1 MHRHNFELQSRLYN
15 QQQRTPIQTS
25 GVTRDRRVVAN
36 SHSLRT
42 GHRVMIGHGIWN
54 GNSNCR
60 TGVIQEVHRDQYK
73 VELDNGAITF
83 APLGEVMQI
92 SGGAVTMR

>member
-1 MHRHNFELQSRLYN
+1 
-15 QQQRTPIQTS
+15 
-25 GVTRDRRVVAN
+25 
-36 SHSLRT
+36 
-42 GHRVMIGHGIWN
+42 MIGHGIWN